1 MNSPWCIQNGILR
14 TAPDPSGAMRHLPF
28 QGRQGG
34 NQGKRK
40 KGPYA
45 PKLIGILHR
54 QPLPAAAGRMG
65 RGAQPPPDAPARHP
79 WQPCPGLVALRPGP
93 QLARGGLRPDGK
105 PKRLP
110 RVRRH
115 PAAPPP
121 PNRLPPP
128 PRNQMIRT
136 RNPNGS
142 LDSDHFLFGAS
153 GDTELFE
160 KASNINGFQG
170 GRVANNLYIS
180 PFRATVF
187 KTAALF
193 LYLNSSVVIR
203 VRKPL
208 FFPL

>member
-1 MNSPWCIQNGILR
+1 MCAAMIAAMPMSSVNAAESGKHF
-14 TAPDPSGAMRHLPF
+14 TAGATTGF
-28 QGRQGG
+28 F
-34 NQGKRK
+34 
-40 KGPYA
+40 
-45 PKLIGILHR
+45 
-54 QPLPAAAGRMG
+54 
-65 RGAQPPPDAPARHP
+65 GAE
-79 WQPCPGLVALRPGP
+79 
-93 QLARGGLRPDGK
+93 
-105 PKRLP
+105 
-110 RVRRH
+110 
-115 PAAPPP
+115 
-121 PNRLPPP
+121 
-128 PRNQMIRT
+128 
-136 RNPNGS
+136 S
-142 LDSDHFLFGAS
+142 LDVAYNWDGWIMSIYGISENLFRLDASYVPQPWIAESYENVDDLTWKFTIRDGVTFSDGNPVTAEAVKKCFERTYANNDRAGSTLAIASMEADGQVLTIVTETPNPTILNGAS